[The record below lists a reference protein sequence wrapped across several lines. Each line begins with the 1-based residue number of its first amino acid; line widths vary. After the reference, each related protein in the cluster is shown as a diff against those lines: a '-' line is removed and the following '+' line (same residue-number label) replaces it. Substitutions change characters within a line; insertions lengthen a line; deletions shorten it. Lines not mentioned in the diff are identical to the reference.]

1 MNIKII
7 FYGLGYN
14 EFYQA
19 NVKIYDQNKN
29 LIINKNTYN
38 NKIEINLKKNKIY
51 HLIAKTCNKTIS
63 TYIYT
68 NNNIFIFNF
77 QNNRRIITF
86 SLRDYF
92 YNLPIERGYL
102 ILWQRQ

>member
-19 NVKIYDQNKN
+19 NIKIYDKNKK
-29 LIINKNTYN
+29 LIVNQNTYN
-38 NKIEINLKKNKIY
+38 NKIELNLKRHEIY
-51 HLIAKTCNKTIS
+51 HLIAKTCNKTIN

-68 NNNIFIFNF
+68 NSNIFIFSF
-77 QNNRRIITF
+77 QNNRIITF

-102 ILWQRQ
+102 TLWKNQ